1 MGRNGGGV
9 IVQDQAYADPG
20 GVTRAARSVC
30 DIAEDL
36 SAATTKWRWGKLD
49 APGDALKVKEAIDPV
64 ANVRDAWEKDFS
76 VYREVLEQW
85 CQAATAAAQ
94 GYKSVDEYLAA
105 TMRHPSPRNVI

>member
-1 MGRNGGGV
+1 MH
-9 IVQDQAYADPG
+9 DQTHADPG

-36 SAATTKWRWGKLD
+36 NSATTRWRWGKLD
-49 APGDALKVKEAIDPV
+49 SPSEALKIKEAVDPV
-64 ANVRDAWEKDFS
+64 ASARDAWHKDFS
-76 VYREVLEQW
+76 VYHEVLEQW

-105 TMRHPSPRNVI
+105 TMRTPSPRNVL